1 MNVLIGLI
9 LMFVFGFMPWCLCRA
24 SADADQRMEEIWRTM
39 GEKQTK
45 KCNEC
50 QNNLYFMLFSMLQ

>member
-24 SADADQRMEEIWRTM
+24 SADADQRMEEIWRTI
-39 GEKQTK
+39 GEKTDK
-45 KCNEC
+45 K
-50 QNNLYFMLFSMLQ
+50 M